1 MTNTECRM
9 KRHRFI
15 VCSAFIRHSE
25 FDIRHFSLMPTTDL
39 IADLEWRGLLK
50 QCSDLEALKEALK
63 TPQTFYCGFDPTADS
78 LHIGNLL
85 PLMALRRVQEHGHKA
100 IAIVGGGTG
109 LIGDP
114 SGKANERTLNTPET
128 VAEFVKRIEVQIR
141 SILVPDKTIIENNA
155 DWICKL
161 SAVELLRDV
170 GKHFTIAWML
180 AKESVAARLESGIS
194 FTEFTYMILQSYDF
208 VVLNERHGCT
218 VQIGGSDQWGNMTAG
233 IDLVR
238 KLRGQHTH
246 VVTFPL
252 ITTSSGK
259 KFGKSEAGAIWM
271 DPKKTSPYAFYQFW
285 VNSEDPDVPRFLRQF
300 TLLSH
305 AEIEAIEAE
314 HNANPEQRSGHKR
327 LAAEVTRLVHGEEE
341 LQKVILASQRA
352 LWRSRSRY
360 RRRRHAHRSHRVC
373 SHDRSRSRQHPAGG
387 RSARHAR
394 PRDLE
399 RRCRSSDERRRL
411 LHQQRRSP
419 RVPLPTLTAENFLG
433 GKLCILRKGK
443 KSYATVR
450 VAVV

>member
-1 MTNTECRM
+1 
-9 KRHRFI
+9 
-15 VCSAFIRHSE
+15 
-25 FDIRHFSLMPTTDL
+25 MPTTDL

-63 TPQTFYCGFDPTADS
+63 TQQTFYCGFDPTADS

-238 KLRGQHTH
+238 KLRGQQTY

-271 DPKKTSPYAFYQFW
+271 DPKKTSPSDFHNFW
-285 VNSEDPDVPRFLRQF
+285 VNVEDPDVPCFLRQF
-300 TLLSH
+300 TLLSRD
-305 AEIEAIEAE
+305 EIEAIEAE
-314 HNANPEQRSGHKR
+314 HNAHPETRVGHNR
-327 LAAEVTRLVHGEEE
+327 LADEVTRLVHGEAE
-341 LQKVILASQRA
+341 LQRVKAAKEQLYGAKDLSKLDTEALRKALEGAPSITCEANDLPLSVVDAMVRLKLASSKGDA
-352 LWRSRSRY
+352 T
-360 RRRRHAHRSHRVC
+360 
-373 SHDRSRSRQHPAGG
+373 
-387 RSARHAR
+387 
-394 PRDLE
+394 
-399 RRCRSSDERRRL
+399 RL
-411 LHQQRRSP
+411 IKGKGVYLNNQ
-419 RVPLPTLTAENFLG
+419 PLCEIRGIVTQDFLANEF
-433 GKLCILRKGK
+433 CFIRKGK
-443 KSYATVR
+443 KQYGAVKFVQVR
-450 VAVV
+450 KS

>member
-1 MTNTECRM
+1 M
-9 KRHRFI
+9 
-15 VCSAFIRHSE
+15 S
-25 FDIRHFSLMPTTDL
+25 DL

-50 QCSDLEALKEALK
+50 QCSDLDALKEALK
-63 TPQTFYCGFDPTADS
+63 TQQTFYCGFDPTADS

-141 SILVPDKTIIENNA
+141 SILVPEQTIVENNA
-155 DWICKL
+155 DWICKM

-170 GKHFTIAWML
+170 GKNFTIAWML
-180 AKESVAARLESGIS
+180 AKESVSARLESGIS
-194 FTEFTYMILQSYDF
+194 FTEFTYMILQAYDF

-238 KLRGQHTH
+238 KMRDQRKQPEQRTF

-271 DPKKTSPYAFYQFW
+271 DAKKTSPYAFYQFW

-305 AEIEAIEAE
+305 EEIEAIEAE
-314 HNANPEQRSGHKR
+314 HNANPGQRSGHKR
-327 LAAEVTRLVHGEEE
+327 LAAEVTRMVHGEEE
-341 LQKVILASQRA
+341 LQKVILASQA
-352 LWRSRSRY
+352 LFGGADLGTADVDTLIEATASAPSTSVELSAIPQIADLLVTLSLATSKGDAGRLMKGGGFY
-360 RRRRHAHRSHRVC
+360 INNV
-373 SHDRSRSRQHPAGG
+373 QVPAG
-387 RSARHAR
+387 
-394 PRDLE
+394 E
-399 RRCRSSDERRRL
+399 
-411 LHQQRRSP
+411 
-419 RVPLPTLTAENFLG
+419 VPVLTAEHFLG

-450 VAVV
+450 VAGV

>member
-1 MTNTECRM
+1 
-9 KRHRFI
+9 
-15 VCSAFIRHSE
+15 
-25 FDIRHFSLMPTTDL
+25 MPTTDL

-50 QCSDLEALKEALK
+50 QCSDLDALKEALK
-63 TPQTFYCGFDPTADS
+63 TQQTFYCGFDPTADS

-141 SILVPDKTIIENNA
+141 SILVPEQTIVENNA
-155 DWICKL
+155 DWICKM

-170 GKHFTIAWML
+170 GKNFTIAWML
-180 AKESVAARLESGIS
+180 AKESVSARLESGIS
-194 FTEFTYMILQSYDF
+194 FTEFTYMILQAYDF

-238 KLRGQHTH
+238 KMREQRQLPEQRTF

-271 DPKKTSPYAFYQFW
+271 DAKKTSPYAFYQFW

-305 AEIEAIEAE
+305 EEIEAIEAE
-314 HNANPEQRSGHKR
+314 HNANPGQRSGHKR
-327 LAAEVTRLVHGEEE
+327 LAAEVTRMVHGEEE
-341 LQKVILASQRA
+341 LQKVILASQA
-352 LWRSRSRY
+352 LFGGADLATADVYTLIEATASAPSTTVDLGTIPGIADLLVTLGLATSKGDAGRLMKGGGFY
-360 RRRRHAHRSHRVC
+360 INNV
-373 SHDRSRSRQHPAGG
+373 QVPAG
-387 RSARHAR
+387 
-394 PRDLE
+394 E
-399 RRCRSSDERRRL
+399 
-411 LHQQRRSP
+411 
-419 RVPLPTLTAENFLG
+419 VPVLGAEHFLG

-450 VAVV
+450 AEV

>member
-1 MTNTECRM
+1 
-9 KRHRFI
+9 
-15 VCSAFIRHSE
+15 
-25 FDIRHFSLMPTTDL
+25 MPTTDL

-50 QCSDLEALKEALK
+50 QCSDLDALKAALK
-63 TPQTFYCGFDPTADS
+63 TQQTFYCGFDPTADS

-128 VAEFVKRIEVQIR
+128 VAAFVKRIEVQIR
-141 SILVPDKTIIENNA
+141 SILIPDKTIIEDNA
-155 DWICKL
+155 SWICKL

-180 AKESVAARLESGIS
+180 AKESVSARLESGIS

-238 KLRGQHTH
+238 KLRGQQTF

-271 DPKKTSPYAFYQFW
+271 DPAKTSPYAFYQFW

-300 TLLSH
+300 TLLTH
-305 AEIEAIEAE
+305 EEIEAIEAE
-314 HNANPEQRSGHKR
+314 HNARPELRSGHKR
-327 LAAEVTRLVHGEEE
+327 LAAEVTRMVHGEAE
-341 LQKVILASQRA
+341 LQKVILASQA
-352 LWRSRSRY
+352 LFGGADLATADVSTLIEATAS
-360 RRRRHAHRSHRVC
+360 APSTEVDLANIPQVADLLVTLGLAT
-373 SHDRSRSRQHPAGG
+373 SKGDAG
-387 RSARHAR
+387 
-394 PRDLE
+394 
-399 RRCRSSDERRRL
+399 RL
-411 LHQQRRSP
+411 MKGGGFYINNQQVDAGS
-419 RVPLPTLTAENFLG
+419 VPTLSADHFLG
-433 GKLCILRKGK
+433 GRLCILRKGK

-450 VAVV
+450 VAGA

>member
-1 MTNTECRM
+1 
-9 KRHRFI
+9 
-15 VCSAFIRHSE
+15 
-25 FDIRHFSLMPTTDL
+25 MPTTDL

-63 TPQTFYCGFDPTADS
+63 TQQTFYCGFDPTADS

-141 SILVPDKTIIENNA
+141 SILVPEQTIVENNA
-155 DWICKL
+155 DWICKM

-170 GKHFTIAWML
+170 GKNFTIAWML
-180 AKESVAARLESGIS
+180 AKESVSARLESGIS
-194 FTEFTYMILQSYDF
+194 FTEFTYMILQAYDF

-238 KLRGQHTH
+238 KMREQRQLPEQRTF

-271 DPKKTSPYAFYQFW
+271 DAKKTSPYAFYQFW

-305 AEIEAIEAE
+305 EEIEAVEAE
-314 HNANPEQRSGHKR
+314 HNANPGQRSGHKR
-327 LAAEVTRLVHGEEE
+327 LAAEVTRMVHGEEE
-341 LQKVILASQRA
+341 LQKVILASQA
-352 LWRSRSRY
+352 LFGGADLATADVDTLIEATASAPSTTVDLAAIPGIADLLVTLGLATSKGDAGRLMKGGGFY
-360 RRRRHAHRSHRVC
+360 INNV
-373 SHDRSRSRQHPAGG
+373 QVPAG
-387 RSARHAR
+387 
-394 PRDLE
+394 E
-399 RRCRSSDERRRL
+399 
-411 LHQQRRSP
+411 
-419 RVPLPTLTAENFLG
+419 VPVLTAEHFLD

-450 VAVV
+450 AGV

>member
-1 MTNTECRM
+1 
-9 KRHRFI
+9 
-15 VCSAFIRHSE
+15 
-25 FDIRHFSLMPTTDL
+25 MPPTDL

-63 TPQTFYCGFDPTADS
+63 TQQTFYCGFDPTADS

-85 PLMALRRVQEHGHKA
+85 PLMALRRVQEHGHRA

-141 SILVPDKTIIENNA
+141 GILIPEHTIVENNA
-155 DWICKL
+155 DWLCKL
-161 SAVELLRDV
+161 SAIELLRDV
-170 GKHFTIAWML
+170 GKNFTIAWML
-180 AKESVAARLESGIS
+180 AKDSVASRLETGIS
-194 FTEFTYMILQSYDF
+194 YTEFTYMILQSYDF
-208 VVLNERHGCT
+208 VVLNEKHGCT

-238 KLRGQHTH
+238 KMRGQQTH

-259 KFGKSEAGAIWM
+259 KFGKSEAGAVWL
-271 DPKKTSPYAFYQFW
+271 DSKKTSPYAFYQFW

-305 AEIEAIEAE
+305 EEIEAVEAE
-314 HNANPEQRSGHKR
+314 HNANPGQRGGHRR
-327 LAAEVTRLVHGEEE
+327 LAAEVTRMVHGEEE
-341 LQKVILASQRA
+341 LQKVILASQA
-352 LWRSRSRY
+352 LFGGADLATADVATLIEATASAPTTEV
-360 RRRRHAHRSHRVC
+360 HLANI
-373 SHDRSRSRQHPAGG
+373 PAV
-387 RSARHAR
+387 
-394 PRDLE
+394 PDLLVTLGLA
-399 RRCRSSDERRRL
+399 SSKGDAGRL
-411 LHQQRRSP
+411 LKGGGFYINNQQ
-419 RVPLPTLTAENFLG
+419 VAAGVVPTLTAENFLG
-433 GKLCILRKGK
+433 GKVCILRKGK

-450 VAVV
+450 VAG

>member
-1 MTNTECRM
+1 
-9 KRHRFI
+9 
-15 VCSAFIRHSE
+15 
-25 FDIRHFSLMPTTDL
+25 MPTTDL

-50 QCSDLEALKEALK
+50 QCSDLEALKESLK
-63 TPQTFYCGFDPTADS
+63 TQQTFYCGFDPTADS

-114 SGKANERTLNTPET
+114 SGKTNERTLNTLET

-141 SILVPDKTIIENNA
+141 SILIPEKTIVENNA

-170 GKHFTIAWML
+170 GKNFTIAWML
-180 AKESVAARLESGIS
+180 AKESVSARLESGIS
-194 FTEFTYMILQSYDF
+194 FTEFTYMILQAYDF
-208 VVLNERHGCT
+208 VVLNERHSCT

-238 KLRGQHTH
+238 KMREQRQLPEQRTF

-271 DPKKTSPYAFYQFW
+271 DAKKTSPYAFYQFW
-285 VNSEDPDVPRFLRQF
+285 MNSEDPDVPRFLRQF

-314 HNANPEQRSGHKR
+314 HNANPGQRSGHKR

-341 LQKVILASQRA
+341 LQKVILASQA
-352 LWRSRSRY
+352 LFGGADLATADVGTLIEATASAPSTTVDLAAVPGIADLLVTLGLATSKGDAGRLMKGGGFY
-360 RRRRHAHRSHRVC
+360 INNV
-373 SHDRSRSRQHPAGG
+373 QVPAGEVPVL
-387 RSARHAR
+387 SADH
-394 PRDLE
+394 
-399 RRCRSSDERRRL
+399 
-411 LHQQRRSP
+411 
-419 RVPLPTLTAENFLG
+419 FLG
-433 GKLCILRKGK
+433 GRLCILRKGK

-450 VAVV
+450 AGV

>member
-1 MTNTECRM
+1 
-9 KRHRFI
+9 
-15 VCSAFIRHSE
+15 
-25 FDIRHFSLMPTTDL
+25 MPTTDL

-63 TPQTFYCGFDPTADS
+63 TQQTFYCGFDPTADS

-128 VAEFVKRIEVQIR
+128 VAEFVKRIEAQIR
-141 SILVPDKTIIENNA
+141 SILVPEQTIVENNA
-155 DWICKL
+155 DWICKM

-170 GKHFTIAWML
+170 GKNFTIAWML
-180 AKESVAARLESGIS
+180 AKESVSARLESGIS
-194 FTEFTYMILQSYDF
+194 FTEFTYMILQAYDF

-238 KLRGQHTH
+238 KMRDQRSLPEQRTF

-271 DPKKTSPYAFYQFW
+271 DAKKTSPYAFYQFW

-305 AEIEAIEAE
+305 EEIEAIEAE
-314 HNANPEQRSGHKR
+314 HNANPGQRSGHKR
-327 LAAEVTRLVHGEEE
+327 LAAEVTQMVHGEAE
-341 LQKVILASQRA
+341 LQKVILASQA
-352 LWRSRSRY
+352 LFGGADLATADVDTLIEATASAPSTSVELSAIPQIADLLVTLSLATSKGDAGRLMKGGGFY
-360 RRRRHAHRSHRVC
+360 INNV
-373 SHDRSRSRQHPAGG
+373 QVPAG
-387 RSARHAR
+387 
-394 PRDLE
+394 E
-399 RRCRSSDERRRL
+399 
-411 LHQQRRSP
+411 
-419 RVPLPTLTAENFLG
+419 VPVLTSENFLG

-450 VAVV
+450 AAGV

>member
-1 MTNTECRM
+1 
-9 KRHRFI
+9 
-15 VCSAFIRHSE
+15 
-25 FDIRHFSLMPTTDL
+25 
-39 IADLEWRGLLK
+39 
-50 QCSDLEALKEALK
+50 
-63 TPQTFYCGFDPTADS
+63 
-78 LHIGNLL
+78 
-85 PLMALRRVQEHGHKA
+85 MALRRVQEHGHKA

-128 VAEFVKRIEVQIR
+128 VAAFVKRIEAQIR

-170 GKHFTIAWML
+170 GKNFTIAWML
-180 AKESVAARLESGIS
+180 AKESVSARLESGIS

-238 KLRGQHTH
+238 KMRGQQTH

-271 DPKKTSPYAFYQFW
+271 DPAKTSPYAFYQFW

-300 TLLSH
+300 TLLTH
-305 AEIEAIEAE
+305 EEIEAIEAE
-314 HNANPEQRSGHKR
+314 HNANPGQRNGHKR
-327 LAAEVTRLVHGEEE
+327 LAAEVTRMVHGEEE
-341 LQKVILASQRA
+341 LQKVILASQA
-352 LWRSRSRY
+352 LFGGADLATADVGTLIEATASAPSTEVDL
-360 RRRRHAHRSHRVC
+360 ANIPQVADFLVTLGLATSKG
-373 SHDRSRSRQHPAGG
+373 DAG
-387 RSARHAR
+387 
-394 PRDLE
+394 
-399 RRCRSSDERRRL
+399 RL
-411 LHQQRRSP
+411 MKGGGFYINNQQVDAGS
-419 RVPLPTLTAENFLG
+419 VPTLTTEHFLG
-433 GKLCILRKGK
+433 GRLCILRKGK

-450 VAVV
+450 AAGV

>member
-1 MTNTECRM
+1 MARNSCAANPAPLLDL
-9 KRHRFI
+9 HFI
-15 VCSAFIRHSE
+15 FV
-25 FDIRHFSLMPTTDL
+25 PTTDL

-50 QCSDLEALKEALK
+50 QCSDLEALKQALH
-63 TPQTFYCGFDPTADS
+63 TQQTFYCGFDPTADS

-85 PLMALRRVQEHGHKA
+85 PLIALRRVQQHGHKAIA

-114 SGKANERTLNTPET
+114 SGKANERTLNTPEI

-141 SILVPDKTIIENNA
+141 SILVPEQTIIEDNA
-155 DWICKL
+155 SWICKL
-161 SAVELLRDV
+161 SAVELLRGV

-180 AKESVAARLESGIS
+180 AKESVSARLETGIS

-238 KLRGQHTH
+238 KLRGQQTF

-271 DPKKTSPYAFYQFW
+271 DPTKTSPYAFYQFW

-300 TLLSH
+300 TLLTH
-305 AEIEAIEAE
+305 REIEAIEAE
-314 HNANPEQRSGHKR
+314 HNAHPELRSGHKR
-327 LAAEVTRLVHGEEE
+327 LAAEVTRMVHGENE
-341 LQKVILASQRA
+341 LQKVILASQA
-352 LWRSRSRY
+352 LFGGADLATADVSTLIEATAS
-360 RRRRHAHRSHRVC
+360 APTMIVDLANITLVADLLVTLGLATSKG
-373 SHDRSRSRQHPAGG
+373 DAGRLMKG
-387 RSARHAR
+387 GGFYINNQQVDA
-394 PRDLE
+394 
-399 RRCRSSDERRRL
+399 SS
-411 LHQQRRSP
+411 
-419 RVPLPTLTAENFLG
+419 VPTLTADHFLG
-433 GKLCILRKGK
+433 GRLCILRKGK

-450 VAVV
+450 VAGA

>member
-1 MTNTECRM
+1 
-9 KRHRFI
+9 
-15 VCSAFIRHSE
+15 
-25 FDIRHFSLMPTTDL
+25 MPTTDL

-50 QCSDLEALKEALK
+50 QCSDLEALKDALK
-63 TPQTFYCGFDPTADS
+63 TQQTFYCGFDPTADS

-114 SGKANERTLNTPET
+114 SGKANERTLNTRET
-128 VAEFVKRIEVQIR
+128 VAKFVKSIEVQIR
-141 SILVPDKTIIENNA
+141 SILIPEKTIVANNA
-155 DWICKL
+155 DWICDMT
-161 SAVELLRDV
+161 AVELLRDV

-208 VVLNERHGCT
+208 VVLNRRHGCT

-238 KLRGQHTH
+238 KMCGKQTY

-271 DPKKTSPYAFYQFW
+271 NPAKTSPYAFYQFW

-300 TLLSH
+300 TLLTH
-305 AEIEAIEAE
+305 EEIEAIEAE
-314 HNANPEQRSGHKR
+314 HNANPGQRSGHKR
-327 LAAEVTRLVHGEEE
+327 LAAEVTRMVHGEEE
-341 LQKVILASQRA
+341 LQKVILASQA
-352 LWRSRSRY
+352 LF
-360 RRRRHAHRSHRVC
+360 
-373 SHDRSRSRQHPAGG
+373 GG
-387 RSARHAR
+387 ADLATADVGTLIEATSSAPSTEVDPDNIPSIA
-394 PRDLE
+394 DLLIKL
-399 RRCRSSDERRRL
+399 CFASSKGDANRL
-411 LHQQRRSP
+411 LKSGGFYINNKQVSSSSGSDIFTSN
-419 RVPLPTLTAENFLG
+419 VIKADDFLG
-433 GKLCILRKGK
+433 GKVCVLRKGK
-443 KSYATVR
+443 RNYATLR
-450 VAVV
+450 KINYK

>member
-1 MTNTECRM
+1 
-9 KRHRFI
+9 
-15 VCSAFIRHSE
+15 
-25 FDIRHFSLMPTTDL
+25 MPITDL

-50 QCSDLEALKEALK
+50 QCSDLEALKDALK
-63 TPQTFYCGFDPTADS
+63 TQQTFYCGFDPTADS

-85 PLMALRRVQEHGHKA
+85 PLIALRRVQEHGHKA

-114 SGKANERTLNTPET
+114 SGKANERTLNAPET
-128 VAEFVKRIEVQIR
+128 VAEYVKRIEVQIR
-141 SILVPDKTIIENNA
+141 SILIPEKTIVENNA
-155 DWICKL
+155 DWLCKL
-161 SAVELLRDV
+161 SAIELLRDV

-180 AKESVAARLESGIS
+180 AKESVAARLENGIS

-238 KLRGQHTH
+238 KLRGQQTH

-259 KFGKSEAGAIWM
+259 KFGKSEAGAIWLN
-271 DPKKTSPYAFYQFW
+271 PKKTSPYAFYQFW

-305 AEIEAIEAE
+305 SEIEAIEAE
-314 HNANPEQRSGHKR
+314 HHARPELRSGHKR
-327 LAAEVTRLVHGEEE
+327 LAAEVTRMIHGEEE
-341 LQKVILASQRA
+341 LQKVINASQA
-352 LWRSRSRY
+352 LFGGADLATADVGTLIEATASAPTTEVDLANIPSV
-360 RRRRHAHRSHRVC
+360 ADLLVTLGLATSKG
-373 SHDRSRSRQHPAGG
+373 DAG
-387 RSARHAR
+387 
-394 PRDLE
+394 
-399 RRCRSSDERRRL
+399 RL
-411 LHQQRRSP
+411 MKGGGFYINNVQ
-419 RVPLPTLTAENFLG
+419 VAANTVPTLTAENFLG

-450 VAVV
+450 VAGV

>member
-1 MTNTECRM
+1 M
-9 KRHRFI
+9 
-15 VCSAFIRHSE
+15 S
-25 FDIRHFSLMPTTDL
+25 TTDL

-50 QCSDLEALKEALK
+50 QCSDLEALKESLK

-85 PLMALRRVQEHGHKA
+85 PLMALRRVQEHGHRA

-141 SILVPDKTIIENNA
+141 SILVPDKTIVENNA
-155 DWICKL
+155 DWLCKL
-161 SAVELLRDV
+161 SAIELLRDV

-180 AKESVAARLESGIS
+180 AKESVSARLENGIS

-238 KLRGQHTH
+238 KLCGQHTH

-271 DPKKTSPYAFYQFW
+271 DRNKTSPYAFYQFW

-305 AEIEAIEAE
+305 AEIESIEAE
-314 HNANPEQRSGHKR
+314 HNANPGQRSGHKR
-327 LAAEVTRLVHGEEE
+327 LAAEVTRMVHGEDE
-341 LQKVILASQRA
+341 LQKVINASNALFGGADLATADVNTLIEATASAPTTEVDLANIPQVA
-352 LWRSRSRY
+352 DLLVTLGLATSKG
-360 RRRRHAHRSHRVC
+360 
-373 SHDRSRSRQHPAGG
+373 DAG
-387 RSARHAR
+387 
-394 PRDLE
+394 
-399 RRCRSSDERRRL
+399 RL
-411 LHQQRRSP
+411 MKGGGFYINNVQVAANAP
-419 RVPLPTLTAENFLG
+419 VTITAADFLG
-433 GKLCILRKGK
+433 GKVCVLRKGK
-443 KSYATVR
+443 RNYATVR
-450 VAVV
+450 SAA

>member
-1 MTNTECRM
+1 
-9 KRHRFI
+9 
-15 VCSAFIRHSE
+15 
-25 FDIRHFSLMPTTDL
+25 MPTDL

-50 QCSDLEALKEALK
+50 QCSDVNALKEHLSSQ
-63 TPQTFYCGFDPTADS
+63 QTFYCGFDPTADS

-100 IAIVGGGTG
+100 IAIIGGGTG

-128 VAEFVKRIEVQIR
+128 VAQWVKRIEAQVR
-141 SILVPDKTIIENNA
+141 SILIPGQTIVENNA
-155 DWICKL
+155 DWLCKL
-161 SAVELLRDV
+161 SAIELLRDV
-170 GKHFTIAWML
+170 GKNFTIAWML
-180 AKESVAARLESGIS
+180 AKESVSARLETGIS
-194 FTEFTYMILQSYDF
+194 YTEFTYMILQSYDF
-208 VVLNERHGCT
+208 VVLNDKHGCT

-238 KLRGQHTH
+238 KMREKQVH

-252 ITTSSGK
+252 ITTASGK

-305 AEIEAIEAE
+305 EEIEAIEAE
-314 HNANPEQRSGHKR
+314 HNANPGQRSGHKR

-341 LQKVILASQRA
+341 LQKVILASQA
-352 LWRSRSRY
+352 LFGGADLATADVDTLIEATASAPSTTVHLENIPALPELLVTLGLATSKGDAGRLLKGGGLY
-360 RRRRHAHRSHRVC
+360 LNNV
-373 SHDRSRSRQHPAGG
+373 QVPAGTT
-387 RSARHAR
+387 
-394 PRDLE
+394 P
-399 RRCRSSDERRRL
+399 
-411 LHQQRRSP
+411 
-419 RVPLPTLTAENFLG
+419 VLTAENFLG
-433 GKLCILRKGK
+433 GKVCILRKGK

-450 VAVV
+450 AAQEAVSENMAFPG

>member
-1 MTNTECRM
+1 
-9 KRHRFI
+9 
-15 VCSAFIRHSE
+15 
-25 FDIRHFSLMPTTDL
+25 MPTTDL

-50 QCSDLEALKEALK
+50 QCSDLDALKEALK
-63 TPQTFYCGFDPTADS
+63 TQQTFYCGFDPTADS

-141 SILVPDKTIIENNA
+141 SILVPEQTIVENNA
-155 DWICKL
+155 DWICKM

-170 GKHFTIAWML
+170 GKNFTIAWML
-180 AKESVAARLESGIS
+180 AKESVSARLESGIS
-194 FTEFTYMILQSYDF
+194 FTEFTYMILQAYDF

-238 KLRGQHTH
+238 KMREQRQLPEQRTF

-271 DPKKTSPYAFYQFW
+271 DAKKTSPYAFYQFW

-305 AEIEAIEAE
+305 EEIEAIEAE
-314 HNANPEQRSGHKR
+314 HNANPGQRSGHKR
-327 LAAEVTRLVHGEEE
+327 LAAEVTRMVHGEEE
-341 LQKVILASQRA
+341 LQKVILASQA
-352 LWRSRSRY
+352 LFGGADLATADVDTLIEATASAPSTAVDLAAVPGIADLLVTLGLATSKGDAGRLMKGGGFY
-360 RRRRHAHRSHRVC
+360 INNV
-373 SHDRSRSRQHPAGG
+373 QVPAG
-387 RSARHAR
+387 
-394 PRDLE
+394 E
-399 RRCRSSDERRRL
+399 
-411 LHQQRRSP
+411 
-419 RVPLPTLTAENFLG
+419 VPVLTAEHFLG

-450 VAVV
+450 AGV

>member
-1 MTNTECRM
+1 
-9 KRHRFI
+9 
-15 VCSAFIRHSE
+15 
-25 FDIRHFSLMPTTDL
+25 MPTTDL

-63 TPQTFYCGFDPTADS
+63 TQQTFYCGFDPTADS

-128 VAEFVKRIEVQIR
+128 VAEFVKRIEAQIR

-170 GKHFTIAWML
+170 GKNFTIAWML

-238 KLRGQHTH
+238 KMRGQQTH

-271 DPKKTSPYAFYQFW
+271 DPAKTSPYAFYQFW

-305 AEIEAIEAE
+305 DEISFIEADHA
-314 HNANPEQRSGHKR
+314 ARPELRVGHKI
-327 LAAEVTRLVHGEEE
+327 LAAEVTRLVHGEDE
-341 LQKVILASQRA
+341 LQKVILASQA
-352 LWRSRSRY
+352 LFGGADLATADVGTLIEATASAPTTEVDLANVPQIAELLVTLGLATSKG
-360 RRRRHAHRSHRVC
+360 
-373 SHDRSRSRQHPAGG
+373 DAG
-387 RSARHAR
+387 
-394 PRDLE
+394 
-399 RRCRSSDERRRL
+399 RL
-411 LHQQRRSP
+411 MKGGGFYINNQQMDAGS
-419 RVPLPTLTAENFLG
+419 VPTLSADYFLG
-433 GKLCILRKGK
+433 GRLCILRKGK

-450 VAVV
+450 VTGV

>member
-1 MTNTECRM
+1 
-9 KRHRFI
+9 
-15 VCSAFIRHSE
+15 
-25 FDIRHFSLMPTTDL
+25 MPTTDL

-50 QCSDLEALKEALK
+50 QCSDLEALKESLK
-63 TPQTFYCGFDPTADS
+63 TQQTFYCGFDPTADS

-114 SGKANERTLNTPET
+114 SGKANERTLNTLET

-141 SILVPDKTIIENNA
+141 SILIPEKTIVENNA

-170 GKHFTIAWML
+170 GKNFTIAWML
-180 AKESVAARLESGIS
+180 AKESVSARLESGIS
-194 FTEFTYMILQSYDF
+194 FTEFTYMILQAYDF

-238 KLRGQHTH
+238 KMREQRQLPEQRTF

-271 DPKKTSPYAFYQFW
+271 DAKKTSPYAFYQFW
-285 VNSEDPDVPRFLRQF
+285 MNSEDPDVPRFLRQF

-314 HNANPEQRSGHKR
+314 HNANPGQRSGHKR

-341 LQKVILASQRA
+341 LQKVILASQA
-352 LWRSRSRY
+352 LFGGADLATADVGTLIEATASAPSTTVDLAAVPGIADLLVTLGLATSKGDAGRLMKGGGFY
-360 RRRRHAHRSHRVC
+360 INNV
-373 SHDRSRSRQHPAGG
+373 QVPAG
-387 RSARHAR
+387 
-394 PRDLE
+394 E
-399 RRCRSSDERRRL
+399 
-411 LHQQRRSP
+411 
-419 RVPLPTLTAENFLG
+419 VPVLTAEHFLG

-450 VAVV
+450 AGV

>member
-1 MTNTECRM
+1 
-9 KRHRFI
+9 
-15 VCSAFIRHSE
+15 
-25 FDIRHFSLMPTTDL
+25 MPTTDL

-63 TPQTFYCGFDPTADS
+63 TQQTFYCGFDPTADS

-141 SILVPDKTIIENNA
+141 SILVPEQTIVENNA
-155 DWICKL
+155 DWICKM

-170 GKHFTIAWML
+170 GKNFTIAWML
-180 AKESVAARLESGIS
+180 AKESVSARLESGIS
-194 FTEFTYMILQSYDF
+194 FTEFTYMILQAYDF

-238 KLRGQHTH
+238 KMREQRQLPEQRTF

-271 DPKKTSPYAFYQFW
+271 DAKKTSPYAFYQFW

-305 AEIEAIEAE
+305 EEIEAVEAE
-314 HNANPEQRSGHKR
+314 HNANPGQRSGHKR
-327 LAAEVTRLVHGEEE
+327 LAAEVTRMVHGEEE
-341 LQKVILASQRA
+341 LQKVILASQA
-352 LWRSRSRY
+352 LFGGADLATADVDTLIEATASAPSTTVDLAAVPGIADLLVTLGLATSKGDAGRLMKGGGFY
-360 RRRRHAHRSHRVC
+360 INNV
-373 SHDRSRSRQHPAGG
+373 QVPAG
-387 RSARHAR
+387 
-394 PRDLE
+394 E
-399 RRCRSSDERRRL
+399 
-411 LHQQRRSP
+411 
-419 RVPLPTLTAENFLG
+419 VPVLTAEHFLG

-450 VAVV
+450 AGV

>member
-1 MTNTECRM
+1 
-9 KRHRFI
+9 
-15 VCSAFIRHSE
+15 
-25 FDIRHFSLMPTTDL
+25 MPTTDL

-50 QCSDLEALKEALK
+50 QCSDLEALKESLK
-63 TPQTFYCGFDPTADS
+63 TQQTFYCGFDPTADS

-85 PLMALRRVQEHGHKA
+85 PLMALRRVQEHGHRA

-114 SGKANERTLNTPET
+114 SGKANERTLNTLET

-141 SILVPDKTIIENNA
+141 SILIPEKTIVENNA

-170 GKHFTIAWML
+170 GKNFTIAWML
-180 AKESVAARLESGIS
+180 AKESVSARLESGIS
-194 FTEFTYMILQSYDF
+194 FTEFTYMILQAYDF
-208 VVLNERHGCT
+208 VVLNERHSCT

-238 KLRGQHTH
+238 KMREQRQLPEQRTF

-271 DPKKTSPYAFYQFW
+271 DAKKTSPYAFYQFW
-285 VNSEDPDVPRFLRQF
+285 MNSEDPDVPRFLRQF

-314 HNANPEQRSGHKR
+314 HNANPGQRSGHKR

-341 LQKVILASQRA
+341 LQKVILASQA
-352 LWRSRSRY
+352 LFGGADLATADVGTLIEATASAPSTTVDLAAVPGIADLLVTLGLATSKGDAGRLMKGGGFY
-360 RRRRHAHRSHRVC
+360 INNV
-373 SHDRSRSRQHPAGG
+373 QVPAG
-387 RSARHAR
+387 
-394 PRDLE
+394 E
-399 RRCRSSDERRRL
+399 
-411 LHQQRRSP
+411 
-419 RVPLPTLTAENFLG
+419 VPVLTAEHFLG

-450 VAVV
+450 AGV

>member
-1 MTNTECRM
+1 
-9 KRHRFI
+9 
-15 VCSAFIRHSE
+15 
-25 FDIRHFSLMPTTDL
+25 MPITDL

-50 QCSDLEALKEALK
+50 QCSDLEALKDALK
-63 TPQTFYCGFDPTADS
+63 TQQTFYCGFDPTADS

-114 SGKANERTLNTPET
+114 SGKANERTLNAPET
-128 VAEFVKRIEVQIR
+128 VAEYVKRIEVQIR
-141 SILVPDKTIIENNA
+141 SILIPEKTIVENNA
-155 DWICKL
+155 DWLCKL
-161 SAVELLRDV
+161 SAIELLRDV

-180 AKESVAARLESGIS
+180 AKESVAARLENGIS

-238 KLRGQHTH
+238 KLRGQQTH

-259 KFGKSEAGAIWM
+259 KFGKSEAGAIWLN
-271 DPKKTSPYAFYQFW
+271 PKKTSPYAFYQFW

-300 TLLSH
+300 TLLSR

-314 HNANPEQRSGHKR
+314 HHARPELRSGHKR
-327 LAAEVTRLVHGEEE
+327 LAAEVTRMIHGEEE
-341 LQKVILASQRA
+341 LQKVINASQA
-352 LWRSRSRY
+352 LFGGADLATADVGTLIEATASAPTTEVDLANIPSV
-360 RRRRHAHRSHRVC
+360 ADLLVTLGLATSKG
-373 SHDRSRSRQHPAGG
+373 DAG
-387 RSARHAR
+387 
-394 PRDLE
+394 
-399 RRCRSSDERRRL
+399 RL
-411 LHQQRRSP
+411 MKGGGFYINNVQ
-419 RVPLPTLTAENFLG
+419 VAANTVPTLTAENFLG

-450 VAVV
+450 VAGV

>member
-1 MTNTECRM
+1 
-9 KRHRFI
+9 
-15 VCSAFIRHSE
+15 
-25 FDIRHFSLMPTTDL
+25 MPTTDL

-63 TPQTFYCGFDPTADS
+63 TQQTFYCGFDPTADS

-141 SILVPDKTIIENNA
+141 SILVPEQTIIEDNA
-155 DWICKL
+155 SWICKL
-161 SAVELLRDV
+161 SAVELLRDI
-170 GKHFTIAWML
+170 GKNFTIAWML
-180 AKESVAARLESGIS
+180 AKESVSARLESGIS

-238 KLRGQHTH
+238 KMRGQQTY

-271 DPKKTSPYAFYQFW
+271 DAAKTSPYAFYQFW

-305 AEIEAIEAE
+305 EEIEAIEAE
-314 HNANPEQRSGHKR
+314 HNANPGQRSGHKR
-327 LAAEVTRLVHGEEE
+327 LAAEVTRMVHGEEE
-341 LQKVILASQRA
+341 LQKVILASQA
-352 LWRSRSRY
+352 LFGGADLATADVGTLIEATASAPSTEVDL
-360 RRRRHAHRSHRVC
+360 ASIPQIADLLVTLGLAT
-373 SHDRSRSRQHPAGG
+373 SKGDAG
-387 RSARHAR
+387 
-394 PRDLE
+394 
-399 RRCRSSDERRRL
+399 RL
-411 LHQQRRSP
+411 MKGGGFYINNAQ
-419 RVPLPTLTAENFLG
+419 VAAGATPTLTAENFLG
-433 GKLCILRKGK
+433 GRLCILRKGK

-450 VAVV
+450 VAGA

>member
-1 MTNTECRM
+1 
-9 KRHRFI
+9 
-15 VCSAFIRHSE
+15 
-25 FDIRHFSLMPTTDL
+25 MPTTDL

-63 TPQTFYCGFDPTADS
+63 TQQTFYCGFDPTADS

-141 SILVPDKTIIENNA
+141 SILVPEKTIVENNA
-155 DWICKL
+155 DWICKM

-170 GKHFTIAWML
+170 GKNFTIAWML
-180 AKESVAARLESGIS
+180 AKESVSARLESGIS
-194 FTEFTYMILQSYDF
+194 FTEFTYMILQAYDF

-238 KLRGQHTH
+238 KMRDQRELPEQRTF

-271 DPKKTSPYAFYQFW
+271 DAKKTSPYAFYQFW

-305 AEIEAIEAE
+305 AEIEAVEAE
-314 HNANPEQRSGHKR
+314 HNANPGQRSGHKR
-327 LAAEVTRLVHGEEE
+327 LAAEVTRMVHGEEE
-341 LQKVILASQRA
+341 LQKVILASQA
-352 LWRSRSRY
+352 LFGGADLATADVDTLIEATASAPSTIVDLAAIPGIADLLVTLGLATSKGDAGRLMKGGGFY
-360 RRRRHAHRSHRVC
+360 INNV
-373 SHDRSRSRQHPAGG
+373 QVPAGEVPVL
-387 RSARHAR
+387 SADH
-394 PRDLE
+394 
-399 RRCRSSDERRRL
+399 
-411 LHQQRRSP
+411 
-419 RVPLPTLTAENFLG
+419 FLG

-450 VAVV
+450 AGV

>member
-1 MTNTECRM
+1 
-9 KRHRFI
+9 
-15 VCSAFIRHSE
+15 
-25 FDIRHFSLMPTTDL
+25 MPITDL

-50 QCSDLEALKEALK
+50 QCSDLEALKDALK
-63 TPQTFYCGFDPTADS
+63 TQQTFYCGFDPTADS

-114 SGKANERTLNTPET
+114 SGKANERTLNAPET
-128 VAEFVKRIEVQIR
+128 VAEYVKRIEVQIR
-141 SILVPDKTIIENNA
+141 SILIPEKTIVENNA
-155 DWICKL
+155 DWLCKL
-161 SAVELLRDV
+161 SAIELLRDV

-180 AKESVAARLESGIS
+180 AKESVAARLENGIS

-238 KLRGQHTH
+238 KLRGQQTH

-259 KFGKSEAGAIWM
+259 KFGKSEAGAIWLN
-271 DPKKTSPYAFYQFW
+271 PKKTSPYAFYQFW

-300 TLLSH
+300 TLLSR

-314 HNANPEQRSGHKR
+314 HHARPELRSGHKR
-327 LAAEVTRLVHGEEE
+327 LAAEVTRMIHGEEE
-341 LQKVILASQRA
+341 LQKVINASQA
-352 LWRSRSRY
+352 LFGGADLAAADVGTLIEATASAPTTEVDLANIPSV
-360 RRRRHAHRSHRVC
+360 ADLLVTLGLATSKG
-373 SHDRSRSRQHPAGG
+373 DAG
-387 RSARHAR
+387 
-394 PRDLE
+394 
-399 RRCRSSDERRRL
+399 RL
-411 LHQQRRSP
+411 MKGGGFYINNVQ
-419 RVPLPTLTAENFLG
+419 VAANTVPTLTAENFLG

-450 VAVV
+450 VAGV

>member
-1 MTNTECRM
+1 
-9 KRHRFI
+9 
-15 VCSAFIRHSE
+15 
-25 FDIRHFSLMPTTDL
+25 MPTTDL

-63 TPQTFYCGFDPTADS
+63 TQQTFYCGFDPTADS

-141 SILVPDKTIIENNA
+141 SILVPEQTIIEDNA
-155 DWICKL
+155 SWICKL
-161 SAVELLRDV
+161 SAVELLRDI
-170 GKHFTIAWML
+170 GKNFTIAWML
-180 AKESVAARLESGIS
+180 AKESVSARLESGIS

-238 KLRGQHTH
+238 KMRGQQTY

-271 DPKKTSPYAFYQFW
+271 DPAKTSPYAFYQFW

-305 AEIEAIEAE
+305 EEIEAIEAE
-314 HNANPEQRSGHKR
+314 HNANPGQRSGHKR
-327 LAAEVTRLVHGEEE
+327 LAAEVTRMVHGEEE
-341 LQKVILASQRA
+341 LQKVILASQA
-352 LWRSRSRY
+352 LFGGADLATADVGTLIEATASAPSTEVELASIPQIADLLVTLGLATSKGDAGRLMKGGGFY
-360 RRRRHAHRSHRVC
+360 INNAQV
-373 SHDRSRSRQHPAGG
+373 PAG
-387 RSARHAR
+387 
-394 PRDLE
+394 E
-399 RRCRSSDERRRL
+399 
-411 LHQQRRSP
+411 
-419 RVPLPTLTAENFLG
+419 VPTLTAENFLG
-433 GKLCILRKGK
+433 GRLCILRKGK

-450 VAVV
+450 VAGV

>member
-1 MTNTECRM
+1 
-9 KRHRFI
+9 
-15 VCSAFIRHSE
+15 
-25 FDIRHFSLMPTTDL
+25 MPTTDL

-63 TPQTFYCGFDPTADS
+63 TQQTFYCGFDPTADS

-141 SILVPDKTIIENNA
+141 SILVPEQTIVENNA
-155 DWICKL
+155 DWICKM

-170 GKHFTIAWML
+170 GKNFTIAWML
-180 AKESVAARLESGIS
+180 AKESVSARLESGIS
-194 FTEFTYMILQSYDF
+194 FTEFTYMILQAYDF

-238 KLRGQHTH
+238 KMREQRQLPEQRTF

-271 DPKKTSPYAFYQFW
+271 DAKKTSPYAFYQFW

-305 AEIEAIEAE
+305 EEIEAVEAE
-314 HNANPEQRSGHKR
+314 HNANPGQRSGHKR
-327 LAAEVTRLVHGEEE
+327 LAAEVTRMVHGEEE
-341 LQKVILASQRA
+341 LQKVILASQA
-352 LWRSRSRY
+352 LFGGADLATADVDTLIEATASAPSTTVDLAAVPGIADLLVTLGLATSKGDAGRLMKGGGFY
-360 RRRRHAHRSHRVC
+360 INNV
-373 SHDRSRSRQHPAGG
+373 QVPAG
-387 RSARHAR
+387 
-394 PRDLE
+394 E
-399 RRCRSSDERRRL
+399 
-411 LHQQRRSP
+411 
-419 RVPLPTLTAENFLG
+419 VPVLTAEHFLG

-443 KSYATVR
+443 RSYATVR
-450 VAVV
+450 AGV

>member
-1 MTNTECRM
+1 M
-9 KRHRFI
+9 
-15 VCSAFIRHSE
+15 S
-25 FDIRHFSLMPTTDL
+25 TTDL

-50 QCSDLEALKEALK
+50 QCSDLEALKESLK

-85 PLMALRRVQEHGHKA
+85 PLMALRRVQEHGHRA

-141 SILVPDKTIIENNA
+141 SILVPDKTIVENNA
-155 DWICKL
+155 DWLCKL
-161 SAVELLRDV
+161 SAIELLRDV

-180 AKESVAARLESGIS
+180 AKESVSARLENGIS

-238 KLRGQHTH
+238 KLCGQHTH

-259 KFGKSEAGAIWM
+259 KFGKSEAGAIWL

-305 AEIEAIEAE
+305 AEIESIEAE
-314 HNANPEQRSGHKR
+314 HNANPGQRSGHKR
-327 LAAEVTRLVHGEEE
+327 LAAEVTRMVHGEDE
-341 LQKVILASQRA
+341 LQKVINASNALFGGADLATADVNTLIEATASAPTTEVDLANIPQVA
-352 LWRSRSRY
+352 DLLVTLGLATSKG
-360 RRRRHAHRSHRVC
+360 
-373 SHDRSRSRQHPAGG
+373 DAG
-387 RSARHAR
+387 
-394 PRDLE
+394 
-399 RRCRSSDERRRL
+399 RL
-411 LHQQRRSP
+411 MKGGGFYINNVQ
-419 RVPLPTLTAENFLG
+419 VAANTIPTLTAENFLG
-433 GKLCILRKGK
+433 GRLCILRKGK
-443 KSYATVR
+443 KSYATAR
-450 VAVV
+450 VAGA